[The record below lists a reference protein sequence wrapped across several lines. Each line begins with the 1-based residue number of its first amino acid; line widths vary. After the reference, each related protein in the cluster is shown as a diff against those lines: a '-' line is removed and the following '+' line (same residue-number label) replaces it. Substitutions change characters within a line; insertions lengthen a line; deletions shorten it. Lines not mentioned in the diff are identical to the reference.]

1 MLENERIFTVK
12 CDNVKFE
19 REMKTKKPFRRPA
32 EFNVKKRQ
40 LLPLIISPQL
50 IFALLGYHLTKC
62 MDFQL
67 TVSGLCLHSNGDFT

>member
-19 REMKTKKPFRRPA
+19 REMKTKNHLETSRIQCQK
-32 EFNVKKRQ
+32 ERQ

-50 IFALLGYHLTKC
+50 IFALFGYHLAKC